1 MHTNTLLSFLCFSF
15 AIVSAAPSERKK
27 VLVLGAGA
35 AGVTAAKTLHDKGI
49 TDFLVLEGQDY
60 IGGRMKVVPFAGI
73 KVELGANWIHY
84 FDEEENPLVPL
95 RDKHNL
101 RGHLSNYSNVR
112 ARYQQF
118 WCNCSILSRVIFYYC
133 FLNHRDLL
141 FASDN
146 R

>member
-15 AIVSAAPSERKK
+15 VIVSVAPSERKK

-73 KVELGANWIHY
+73 KVELGAN
-84 FDEEENPLVPL
+84 
-95 RDKHNL
+95 
-101 RGHLSNYSNVR
+101 
-112 ARYQQF
+112 
-118 WCNCSILSRVIFYYC
+118 
-133 FLNHRDLL
+133 
-141 FASDN
+141 
-146 R
+146 